1 MPGIDRR
8 LIQNFEWPLFT
19 MTLLVVGIG
28 IVNLISASP
37 EQAVVGGVPDTAL
50 RQLAWLGIG
59 VVLMFAT
66 LIPDYR
72 SLERLALPFYVAVVL
87 LLGVVLFSG
96 RIVNGSQ
103 RWIHFGPVNL
113 QPSELAKLA
122 MILLFARLLSR
133 RTTNVPMGL
142 FDLVLPGLLIAVP
155 AALIIKQP
163 DLGTT
168 MIVCIVSASYL
179 AVTRVRVSSILTLGT
194 AGVIGGAVAW
204 FFFLHDYQKERVFTF
219 LNPERDPLGAAYH
232 SIQGLIAVGSGGLF
246 GKGFLQGS
254 QSQLDFLP
262 EQQTDFV
269 FSVLGEEWGFL
280 GTATVLLLYLGILIR
295 GLMIAHSSK
304 DLFGA
309 YLAVGVVALFFWA
322 GAINV
327 GMVIGIFPV
336 VGVPLPLLS
345 YGGSALLTCM
355 VALGL
360 LMNVSMR
367 RYVF

>member
-8 LIQNFEWPLFT
+8 LIQNFEWPIFL
-19 MTLLVVGIG
+19 MGLALALIG

-37 EQAVVGGVPDTAL
+37 ERGGGLIPDTAW
-50 RQLAWLGIG
+50 RQLVWMGMGLG
-59 VVLMFAT
+59 LLLAT
-66 LIPDYR
+66 LVLDYR
-72 SLERLALPFYVAVVL
+72 TLERIALPFYGVVIVLLVAV
-87 LLGVVLFSG
+87 LFFG

-103 RWIHFGPVNL
+103 RWIELGPMNL

-122 MILLFARLLSR
+122 LILLFARLLAR
-133 RTTNVPMGL
+133 RSSSAPI
-142 FDLVLPGLLIAVP
+142 GLLDLAGPAVLVAIP
-155 AALIIKQP
+155 AALIVKQP
-163 DLGTT
+163 DLGTAL
-168 MIVCIVSASYL
+168 VVSVVSASFL
-179 AVTRVRVSSILTLGT
+179 AVTRVRVSSLVLIAS
-194 AGVIGGAVAW
+194 AGLAAVTVAW

-232 SIQGLIAVGSGGLF
+232 SIQAQIAVGSGGLF
-246 GKGFLQGS
+246 GKGFMLGS

-262 EQQTDFV
+262 EEQTDFV
-269 FSVLGEEWGFL
+269 FSVLGEEWGFV
-280 GTATVLLLYLGILIR
+280 GSAIVLLLYLGILIR

-309 YLAVGVVALFFWA
+309 YLAVGIVSLFFWA
-322 GAINV
+322 GMINV
-327 GMVIGIFPV
+327 GMVIGVLPV
-336 VGVPLPLLS
+336 VGVPLPMLS

-367 RYVF
+367 RYIF

>member
-8 LIQNFEWPLFT
+8 LLQNFEWPIFVMGLA
-19 MTLLVVGIG
+19 VAAIG

-37 EQAVVGGVPDTAL
+37 ERTAFMPDTAW
-50 RQLAWLGIG
+50 RQAIWMGLGL
-59 VVLMFAT
+59 VFLLAT
-66 LIPDYR
+66 LLVDYR
-72 SLERLALPFYVAVVL
+72 TLERIAVPFYLSVIGLLVAV
-87 LLGVVLFSG
+87 LFIG

-103 RWIHFGPVNL
+103 RWIDLGPMNL

-122 MILLFARLLSR
+122 LIILFARILAR
-133 RTTNVPMGL
+133 RSASAPV
-142 FDLVLPGLLIAVP
+142 GLLDLIFPAVIVGIP
-155 AALIIKQP
+155 AALVVKQP
-163 DLGTT
+163 DLGTAL
-168 MIVCIVSASYL
+168 IFCVVSASFL
-179 AVTRVRVSSILTLGT
+179 AVTRVRIVSMLLLVAAGAAAVT
-194 AGVIGGAVAW
+194 AAW

-219 LNPERDPLGAAYH
+219 IDPTRDPLGAAYH
-232 SIQGLIAVGSGGLF
+232 GIQAQIAVGAGGVF
-246 GKGFLQGS
+246 GKGFMHGS

-262 EQQTDFV
+262 EEQTDFV

-280 GTATVLLLYLGILIR
+280 GTATVLVLYLGILIR

-309 YLAVGVVALFFWA
+309 YLAVGIVALFFWA

-327 GMVIGIFPV
+327 GMVIGVLPV
-336 VGVPLPLLS
+336 VGVPLPMLS

-355 VALGL
+355 VSLGL

-367 RYVF
+367 RYIF

>member
-8 LIQNFEWPLFT
+8 LLQNFEWPIFVMGLA
-19 MTLLVVGIG
+19 VAAIG
-28 IVNLISASP
+28 IINLISASP
-37 EQAVVGGVPDTAL
+37 ERTEFMPDTAW
-50 RQLAWLGIG
+50 RQAVWMGLG
-59 VVLMFAT
+59 L
-66 LIPDYR
+66 
-72 SLERLALPFYVAVVL
+72 VL
-87 LLGVVLFSG
+87 LLATLLVDYRTLERIAFPFYAGVVGLLVSVLFVG

-103 RWIHFGPVNL
+103 RWIDLGPMNL

-122 MILLFARLLSR
+122 LIILFARILAR
-133 RTTNVPMGL
+133 RSASAPV
-142 FDLVLPGLLIAVP
+142 GLLDLIVPAVIVGIP
-155 AALIIKQP
+155 AALIVKQP
-163 DLGTT
+163 DLGTAL
-168 MIVCIVSASYL
+168 VLSVVSASFL
-179 AVTRVRVSSILTLGT
+179 AVTRVRVGSMLLLSA
-194 AGVIGGAVAW
+194 AGVVAVTVAW

-232 SIQGLIAVGSGGLF
+232 AIQSQIAVGSGGLF
-246 GKGFLQGS
+246 GKGFLHGS

-262 EQQTDFV
+262 EEQTDFV
-269 FSVLGEEWGFL
+269 FSVLGEEWGFV
-280 GTATVLLLYLGILIR
+280 GAATVLALYLGILIR

-309 YLAVGVVALFFWA
+309 YLAVGIVALFFWA

-327 GMVIGIFPV
+327 GMVIGVLPV
-336 VGVPLPLLS
+336 VGVPLPMLS

-367 RYVF
+367 RYIF